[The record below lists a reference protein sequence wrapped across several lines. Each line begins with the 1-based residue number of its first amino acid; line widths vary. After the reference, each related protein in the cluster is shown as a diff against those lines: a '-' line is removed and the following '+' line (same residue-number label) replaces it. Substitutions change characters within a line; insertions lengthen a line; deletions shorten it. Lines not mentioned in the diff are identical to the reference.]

1 MLQYRGKK
9 LFSFCKLTFL
19 ADGDADDGVLVAAA
33 VGVFMAAQAATVVG
47 VFVAA
52 QADAV
57 VGVFV
62 AAAVAVLIDGVV
74 VTCSV
79 NISTSSSIV
88 SGRTI

>member
-1 MLQYRGKK
+1 MLQYRRKK
-9 LFSFCKLTFL
+9 LLCFCKLTFL
-19 ADGDADDGVLVAAA
+19 ADGDADNGVLVAVAVAA
-33 VGVFMAAQAATVVG
+33 MVG

-52 QADAV
+52 QAATV
-57 VGVFV
+57 IGELV

-88 SGRTI
+88 SGRKI

>member
-1 MLQYRGKK
+1 LVAAAVAAV
-9 LFSFCKLTFL
+9 S
-19 ADGDADDGVLVAAA
+19 GVLVAA
-33 VGVFMAAQAATVVG
+33 QAAT
-47 VFVAA
+47 
-52 QADAV
+52 V

>member
-9 LFSFCKLTFL
+9 LLCFCKLTFL

-33 VGVFMAAQAATVVG
+33 VAAVSGVLVAAQAAT
-47 VFVAA
+47 
-52 QADAV
+52 V